1 MNRIARLA
9 VAVLALCLFMGS
21 GQDPSR
27 DEYLRQVRT
36 QLNRFGEVYR
46 NLAFGYVDQI
56 NPEAAVEAAIRGL
69 MDELDPY
76 SDYFVEDAAQQLEDL
91 SRGEYGGVGME
102 VGLRGSDKRVT
113 VISPFE
119 GSPSWDAGLQAN
131 DEIVAVDGVSTLGK
145 PLSDVVKLIKGEEGT
160 TVTLGILRPG
170 FDEAR
175 DYELV
180 RRKIAIRDVRFAGIV
195 DPGAGLGYVRL
206 TRFSG
211 RATESLAQA
220 VDSLEDL
227 GMKSLVLDLRG
238 NPGGLLREAAG
249 VADLFLERGLPIVTT
264 RGRSGEVVKRLISE
278 EDPIFDGELV
288 VLINGGSASASEIVA
303 GSLQDHDRALVVGSN
318 SFGKGLVQ
326 SVVDLDE
333 EAKIKLTT
341 ARYYLPSGRL
351 IQRIDYFEGN
361 EVLDHSA
368 DPTLA
373 DTLFATGRGRAVV
386 GGRGISP
393 DIEVEAEHQPWL
405 VTELWRGG
413 HFVNYVADRARE
425 ERLPSEHADKALLK
439 DFRSYIEQSDFE
451 YRPSGSSQL
460 DELQKIL
467 DREEAGPAAT
477 KALEHLRETLA
488 ESLDQQL
495 KAHEDEIARLLE
507 LELVDH
513 FGGRDARQTLALEQ
527 DPVYQK
533 ALDLL
538 REPQL
543 SLYHSTLGDL

>member
-1 MNRIARLA
+1 MNRIARLT
-9 VAVLALCLFMGS
+9 VACLALFLFMGS
-21 GQDPSR
+21 AQDPSR
-27 DEYLRQVRT
+27 DEYLRDVRT

-76 SDYFVEDAAQQLEDL
+76 SDYFIEEAAQQLEDL
-91 SRGEYGGVGME
+91 SRGEYGGIGME

-119 GSPSWDAGLQAN
+119 GSPSWDAGLLSG
-131 DEIVAVDGVSTLGK
+131 DEIQSVDGVSTIGK
-145 PLSDVVKLIKGEEGT
+145 PLSDVVKLIKGKAGT

-170 FDEAR
+170 FDEAS
-175 DYELV
+175 DYTLV
-180 RRKIAIRDVRFAGIV
+180 RQKITIRDVRYAGLV
-195 DPGAGLGYVRL
+195 DEARGLGYVRL

-211 RATESLAQA
+211 KATASLAEA
-220 VDSLEDL
+220 VDSLETL

-249 VADLFLERGLPIVTT
+249 VADLFLPRGVPIVNT
-264 RGRSGEVVKRLISE
+264 RGRSGETIKRLVSE
-278 EDPIFDGELV
+278 SDPIFTGELV

-303 GSLQDHDRALVVGSN
+303 GALQDHDRALVVGST

-326 SVVDLDE
+326 SVVDLDD

-361 EVLDHSA
+361 EVLDHAA

-373 DTLFATGRGRAVV
+373 DTLFATDSGRAVT

-393 DIEVEAEHQPWL
+393 DIEVEPEVQPWL

-413 HFVNYVADRARE
+413 QFVNYVADRARE
-425 ERLPSEHADKALLK
+425 NRLPSDHADKALLK
-439 DFRSYIEQSDFE
+439 DFRKYVEDSDFE
-451 YRPSGSSQL
+451 FRPSGSAQL
-460 DELQKIL
+460 DELQTIL
-467 DREEAGPAAT
+467 EREEAGTASM
-477 KALEHLRETLA
+477 KALANLRETLT
-488 ESLDQQL
+488 ESLEQQM
-495 KAHEDEIARLLE
+495 KAHETEIAHLLE

-513 FGGRDARQTLALEQ
+513 LQGRDARQALALAQ
-527 DPVYQK
+527 DPVYLK
-533 ALDLL
+533 AIDLL
-538 REPQL
+538 AEPKL
-543 SLYHSTLGDL
+543 TLYRTTLGDL